1 MSGQGKD
8 WIRAGLDVGSTTAKI
23 VLVDEQG
30 KIIYSA
36 YKRHHADVLG
46 TAATLFSEVMER
58 FGDLRIRLTVTGSAG
73 MGIAERF
80 LLPFEQEVVSATNLI
95 RTVYPEIKTL
105 IDIGG
110 EDAKM
115 VFFREGA
122 LPDMRMS
129 GNCAGGT
136 GAFIDQMATLLGCS
150 VDEMGQLAMQ
160 PGTKIHPI
168 ASRCGVFSK
177 TDIQNL
183 IARNVSKADVSASV
197 FHAVAVQTITTLS
210 HGFQV
215 QPKVLFC
222 GGPFAFTPALRE
234 AFVRYLG
241 LRDEEYIVPENA
253 PVISAWGAALL
264 PSKADQSLSLSDFI
278 GSLRRG
284 DQNGNLVQ
292 THRLEPLFRDAA
304 ELHAWED
311 SKKETCIP
319 RVPMAECDGTCF
331 LGIDSGSTTTKIV
344 AIDRQERIVFSYYA
358 NNEGNPIAAAQKGLQ
373 RFLDEA
379 AAAGREIQIQG
390 SCSTGYGEDLL
401 RAAFGLN
408 GGIIETIAHYLA
420 ARKVDPEVSFIL
432 DIGGQDMKALFVENG
447 ALYRVEINE
456 ACSSGCG
463 SFISAFAGSLQH
475 SVTEFASMACTAEAP
490 CDLGTRC
497 TVFMNS
503 KVKQFLR
510 EGASVADISAGLAY
524 SVVKNC
530 LYKVLKLKNLAE
542 LGDHVVVQGG
552 TMRNRSI
559 VRAFEKLAGVPV
571 AFTDIPELMGA
582 FGCALYAR
590 EQAQGEK
597 GVALNQ
603 ILQTADYTSRQTQCK
618 GCENQCFV
626 TRYTFNNGNVYYSGN
641 KCEKVFTNRGA
652 ESRTGDNVYTR
663 KYELLFERAAAA
675 SRPDAA
681 VVPPAAIPASA
692 PTGVVKGSIVPAPA
706 VTIGIPRILGMYED
720 FPFWHTLFTESGFR
734 VVLSEPSTMRRYE
747 QGVGSVM
754 SDNICFPAK
763 LAHSH
768 VLDLIDR
775 KVDRIFY
782 PFTIYE
788 QRDGVQENNSFNCP
802 VVSGYAEVLKNS
814 IDPAGKYGIPFD
826 APTITFKDHK
836 GLYLC
841 CRDYLRTLGV
851 ADATVKRAVE
861 KALAAE
867 KEYRSKVKIMNL
879 RLMERSKRRGERII
893 LLAGRPYHTDPL
905 IQHKLSDMIAGF
917 GVNVISEDIVRG
929 NDDIDITHVHSVPQW
944 SYVNRIL
951 KAAQWVAEQGDDVHF
966 VQMTSFG
973 CGPDAFLLDE
983 VRAILKRRGKTLTI
997 LKIDDVNNIGSLK
1010 LRVRS
1015 LIESLKFKAGADA
1028 PAIQPF
1034 VTTKPYTKADRKRK
1048 FLIPHFS
1055 DAHVEIIESLFR
1067 AAGYQAETL
1076 PRPDGATV
1084 DCGLKYANNEVCYPA
1099 TLVVGDL
1106 VKALESGRYNPDE
1119 IALVVTQTGGQC
1131 RATNYLTLLK
1141 KAVVDAGFS
1150 QVPVI
1155 SLTSGGEIESGLK
1168 INWFKMAP
1176 IALAGLIYG
1185 DCMAKFYFASVIRE
1199 RTQGE
1204 AERLR
1209 KTYIERAL
1217 PHIERRDPDALF
1229 RLLGAAAA
1237 AFDAIVVPDVTP
1249 RPKVGVVGEIY
1260 LKLNSFSHK
1269 DILHWLADEGIEVV
1283 PPTIINFFMQAFV
1296 NRKVNK
1302 AAHLTGGSII
1312 PEFVFDQLYKWAN
1325 GYLDKA
1331 NRACSAFRYHI
1342 PFGQIFEE
1350 AEHAS
1355 HLVPLTAQFGEGW
1368 LIAAEMVGFANSGVR
1383 NVISLQPFGCIA
1395 NHIISKGIEKKVRD
1409 MFPQMGL
1416 LFLDFDSG
1424 VSEVNVLNRLH
1435 LMVNNLKQQEKACV

>member
-1 MSGQGKD
+1 MITKD
-8 WIRAGLDVGSTTAKI
+8 TVRAGLDVGSTTAKL
-23 VLVDEQG
+23 VLADERG
-30 KIIYSA
+30 GILHSA

-46 TAATLFSEVMER
+46 TVAALFSEAAER
-58 FGDLRIRLTVTGSAG
+58 FGDGTVRLTVTGSAG

-80 LLPFEQEVVSATNLI
+80 LLPFEQEVVAATNLI
-95 RTVYPEIKTL
+95 RSVYPEIKTL

-110 EDAKM
+110 EDTKM
-115 VFFREGA
+115 VFFSDES

-150 VDEMGQLAMQ
+150 VDEMGELALR

-197 FHAVAVQTITTLS
+197 FHAVAVQTVTTLS
-210 HGFQV
+210 HGFSV

-241 LRDEEYIVPENA
+241 LKEGEYIVPENA
-253 PVISAWGAALL
+253 PVISAWGAALS
-264 PSKADQSLSLSDFI
+264 PSKAEKGIRLSEFIDSLK
-278 GSLRRG
+278 RG
-284 DQNGNLVQ
+284 DRNGNLVR
-292 THRLEPLFRDAA
+292 THRLEPLFRNEA
-304 ELHAWED
+304 ELRGWEAA
-311 SKKETCIP
+311 KKETRIP
-319 RVPMAECDGTCF
+319 RIPMAECDGTCF

-344 AIDRQERIVFSYYA
+344 AIDREERIVFSYYA
-358 NNEGNPIAAAQKGLQ
+358 NNEGDPIAAARKGLRQ
-373 RFLDEA
+373 FLTEA
-379 AAAGREIQIQG
+379 AAAGKEIRIGG

-401 RAAFGLN
+401 RAAFGLG

-475 SVTEFASMACTAEAP
+475 SVADFASMACTAGAP

-510 EGASVADISAGLAY
+510 EGASVSDISAGLAY

-530 LYKVLKLKNLAE
+530 LYKVLKLKNLSE
-542 LGDHVVVQGG
+542 LGGHVVVQGG

-559 VRAFEKLAGVPV
+559 VRAFEKLSGVPV

-582 FGCALYAR
+582 FGCALYAKS
-590 EQAQGEK
+590 Q
-597 GVALNQ
+597 VAAAKDVPLSQ
-603 ILQTADYTSRQTQCK
+603 ILQTADYTARQTQCK

-663 KYELLFERAAAA
+663 KYELLFDRPSAAAA
-675 SRPDAA
+675 
-681 VVPPAAIPASA
+681 
-692 PTGVVKGSIVPAPA
+692 GNGSP
-706 VTIGIPRILGMYED
+706 TIGIPRILGMYED
-720 FPFWHTLFTESGFR
+720 YPFWHALFTECGFG
-734 VVLSEPSTMRRYE
+734 VLLSEPSTMRRYE
-747 QGVGSVM
+747 KGVGSVM

-768 VLDLIDR
+768 ILDLIDR
-775 KVDRIFY
+775 RADRIFY
-782 PFTIYE
+782 PFTVYE

-802 VVSGYAEVLKNS
+802 VVSGYAEVLKSS
-814 IDPAGKYGIPFD
+814 IDPAGRYGIPFD
-826 APTITFKDHK
+826 APTITFKDRK
-836 GLYLC
+836 GLCRC
-841 CRDYLRTLGV
+841 CLDYLRGLGV
-851 ADATVKRAVE
+851 PEAVVKKAVE
-861 KALAAE
+861 KALE
-867 KEYRSKVKIMNL
+867 VQEEYRKRIKTTNL
-879 RLMERSKRRGERII
+879 RLLEGSKRKGELTV

-917 GVNVISEDIVRG
+917 GVNVVSEDIVRD
-929 NDDIDITHVHSVPQW
+929 NDEIDITHLHSVPQW

-951 KAAQWVAEQGDDVHF
+951 KAAQWVARQGDDVHF

-983 VRAILKRRGKTLTI
+983 VRAILKRYGKTLTI

-1015 LIESLKFKAGADA
+1015 LIESLKFKSGTAAADV
-1028 PAIQPF
+1028 QPF
-1034 VTTKPYTKADRKRK
+1034 VTTKPYTKAERRRK
-1048 FLIPHFS
+1048 LLLPHFS
-1055 DAHVEIIESLFR
+1055 DAHVEVIEALFR
-1067 AAGYQAETL
+1067 TAGYDAETL

-1099 TLVVGDL
+1099 TLVVGDM
-1106 VKALESGRYNPDE
+1106 VKALESGRYDPDNV
-1119 IALVVTQTGGQC
+1119 ALVITQTGGQC

-1141 KAVVDAGFS
+1141 KAVVDAGYP

-1155 SLTSGGEIESGLK
+1155 SLTSGGELESGLK
-1168 INWFKMAP
+1168 INWFKIAP
-1176 IALAGLIYG
+1176 IALAALIYG
-1185 DCMAKFYFASVIRE
+1185 DCMAKFYFAAVVRE
-1199 RTQGE
+1199 RMKGE

-1209 KTYIERAL
+1209 RHFIAEAL
-1217 PHIERRDPDALF
+1217 PHIARRDTDALF
-1229 RLLGAAAA
+1229 RLLGEAAA
-1237 AFDAIVVPDVTP
+1237 AFDKAVVRDTVP
-1249 RPKVGVVGEIY
+1249 RERVGVVGEIY

-1269 DILHWLADEGIEVV
+1269 DILHWLAGEGIEVV

-1296 NRKVNK
+1296 NRRVNK
-1302 AAHLTGGSII
+1302 QAHLSGGSVI
-1312 PEFVFDQLYKWAN
+1312 PEFVFNRLYKWAD
-1325 GYLDKA
+1325 GYVEKA
-1331 NRACSAFRYHI
+1331 NRACGAFRYYV
-1342 PFGQIFEE
+1342 PFGNIFEE
-1350 AEHAS
+1350 AEQAS
-1355 HLVPLTAQFGEGW
+1355 AVVPLTAQFGEGW
-1368 LIAAEMVGFANSGVR
+1368 LIAAEMVGFARSGVR

-1409 MFPQMGL
+1409 MFPQMNL

-1435 LMVNNLKQQEKACV
+1435 LMVNNIRQQEKAGKVSV

>member
-1 MSGQGKD
+1 MIGKTMIQD
-8 WIRAGLDVGSTTAKI
+8 IVRAGLDVGSTTAKL
-23 VLVDEQG
+23 VLVGEQG
-30 KIIYSA
+30 EILHSA

-46 TAATLFSEVMER
+46 TAAALFSEVLEH
-58 FGDLRIRLTVTGSAG
+58 FGDRRVLLTVTGSAG

-80 LLPFEQEVVSATNLI
+80 LLPFEQEVVAATNLI
-95 RTVYPEIKTL
+95 RAVYPDIKTL

-115 VFFREGA
+115 VFFPEEA

-136 GAFIDQMATLLGCS
+136 GAFIDQMATLLGCT
-150 VDEMGQLAMQ
+150 VDEMGEMAML

-197 FHAVAVQTITTLS
+197 FHAVAVQTVTTLS
-210 HGFQV
+210 HGFSV

-222 GGPFAFTPALRE
+222 GGPFAFTPALRV

-241 LRDEEYIVPENA
+241 LREDEYIVPENA
-253 PVISAWGAALL
+253 PVISAWGAALS
-264 PSKADQSLSLSDFI
+264 PSKAEKGILLSGFI
-278 GSLRRG
+278 EDLKRG
-284 DQNGNLVQ
+284 DRNGNLVQ
-292 THRLEPLFRDAA
+292 TNRLEPLFRDES
-304 ELHAWED
+304 ELSEWE
-311 SKKETCIP
+311 SAKKETRIA
-319 RVPMAECDGTCF
+319 RISLEDCDGGCY

-344 AIDRQERIVFSYYA
+344 AIDSRERIVFSYYA
-358 NNEGNPIAAAQKGLQ
+358 NNEGNPIAAAQKGLRQ
-373 RFLDEA
+373 FLTEA
-379 AAAGREIQIQG
+379 EKAGKPIRIQG

-401 RAAFGLN
+401 RAAFGLG

-475 SVTEFASMACTAEAP
+475 SVSDFASMACTAGAP

-510 EGASVADISAGLAY
+510 EGASVPDISAGLAY

-530 LYKVLKLKNLAE
+530 LYKVLKLKNLSE
-542 LGDHVVVQGG
+542 LGGHVVVQGG

-582 FGCALYAR
+582 LGCALYAKS
-590 EQAQGEK
+590 QATGGK
-597 GVALNQ
+597 GVLLSQ
-603 ILQTADYTSRQTQCK
+603 ILQTTDFTSRQTQCK
-618 GCENQCFV
+618 GCENQCYV

-652 ESRTGDNVYTR
+652 ESRTGDNVYPQ
-663 KYELLFERAAAA
+663 KYELLFGRETAGTGQT
-675 SRPDAA
+675 RPL
-681 VVPPAAIPASA
+681 
-692 PTGVVKGSIVPAPA
+692 
-706 VTIGIPRILGMYED
+706 TIGIPRILGMYED
-720 FPFWHTLFTESGFR
+720 YPFWHALFTACGFG
-734 VVLSEPSTMRRYE
+734 VMLSEPSTMRKYE
-747 QGVGSVM
+747 TGVNSVM

-768 VLDLIDR
+768 ILDLIER
-775 KVDRIFY
+775 KADRIFY
-782 PFTIYE
+782 PFTIFE
-788 QRDGVQENNSFNCP
+788 QRDGAQENNSFNCP
-802 VVSGYAEVLKNS
+802 VVTGYAEVLKNS
-814 IDPAGKYGIPFD
+814 IDPEGKCGIPFD
-826 APTITFKDHK
+826 APTITFKSAK
-836 GLYLC
+836 GLRRGCL
-841 CRDYLRTLGV
+841 DYLRTLGV
-851 ADATVKRAVE
+851 PDATVKKAVD
-861 KALAAE
+861 KALQAQDD
-867 KEYRSKVKIMNL
+867 YRARIKTMNL
-879 RLMERSKRRGERII
+879 RLFERSKRKGELTV

-917 GVNVISEDIVRG
+917 GVNVISEDIVR
-929 NDDIDITHVHSVPQW
+929 NDDSVDISRIHSVPQW

-951 KAAQWVAEQGDDVHF
+951 KAAQWVAEQGDDIHF

-983 VRAILKRRGKTLTI
+983 VRAVLKRYGKTLTI
-997 LKIDDVNNIGSLK
+997 LKIDDVNNIGSLR

-1015 LIESLKFKAGADA
+1015 LIESLKFKAGTKADEL
-1028 PAIQPF
+1028 QPF
-1034 VTTKPYTKADRKRK
+1034 VTTKPFNKAERKRK
-1048 FLIPHFS
+1048 LLLPHFS
-1055 DAHVEIIESLFR
+1055 DAHVEVIEALFH
-1067 AAGYQAETL
+1067 AAGYDAETL

-1099 TLVVGDL
+1099 TLVVGDM
-1106 VKALESGRYNPDE
+1106 VKALESGRYDPDRV
-1119 IALVVTQTGGQC
+1119 AVVMTQTGGQC

-1141 KAVVDAGFS
+1141 KAVVDAGYP

-1155 SLTSGGEIESGLK
+1155 SLNSGGPVEAGLK
-1168 INWFKMAP
+1168 INWFKVAP
-1176 IALAGLIYG
+1176 VALAALLYG
-1185 DCMAKFYFASVIRE
+1185 DCIAKLYYASVIRE
-1199 RTQGE
+1199 RTQGD

-1209 KTYIERAL
+1209 KHYLAEAVPYIEC
-1217 PHIERRDPDALF
+1217 RDTDALF
-1229 RLLGAAAA
+1229 RLLGDAAG
-1237 AFDAIVVPDVTP
+1237 AFDKIVATDTAP
-1249 RPKVGVVGEIY
+1249 RAKVGVVGEIY

-1269 DILHWLADEGIEVV
+1269 DILHWLAGEGIEVI
-1283 PPTIINFFMQAFV
+1283 PPTIVNFFMQAFV

-1302 AAHLTGGSII
+1302 KAHLTDSSLV
-1312 PEFVFDQLYKWAN
+1312 PEFVIDRLYRWAD
-1325 GYLDKA
+1325 GYVKRA
-1331 NRACSAFRYHI
+1331 NRICSAFRYYV
-1342 PFGQIFEE
+1342 PFGNIFEE
-1350 AEHAS
+1350 ADEAS
-1355 HLVPLTAQFGEGW
+1355 GLVPLTAQFGEGW
-1368 LIAAEMVGFANSGVR
+1368 LIAAEMAGFARSGV
-1383 NVISLQPFGCIA
+1383 NHVISLQPFGCIA
-1395 NHIISKGIEKKVRD
+1395 NHIVSKGIEKKVRD
-1409 MFPQMGL
+1409 MFPQMSL

-1435 LMVNNLKQQEKACV
+1435 LMVNNLKQPEKVSV

>member
-1 MSGQGKD
+1 MIGKTM
-8 WIRAGLDVGSTTAKI
+8 IQNIVRAGLDVGSTTAKL
-23 VLVDEQG
+23 VLVGEQG
-30 KIIYSA
+30 EILHSA

-46 TAATLFSEVMER
+46 TAAALFSEVLEH
-58 FGDLRIRLTVTGSAG
+58 FGDRRVLLTVTGSAG

-80 LLPFEQEVVSATNLI
+80 LLPFEQEVVAATNLI
-95 RTVYPEIKTL
+95 RAVYPEIKTL

-115 VFFREGA
+115 VFFPEEA

-150 VDEMGQLAMQ
+150 VDEMGEMAML

-197 FHAVAVQTITTLS
+197 FHAVAVQTVTTLS
-210 HGFQV
+210 HGFSV

-222 GGPFAFTPALRE
+222 GGPFAFTPALRV

-241 LRDEEYIVPENA
+241 LREDEYIVPENA
-253 PVISAWGAALL
+253 PVISAWGAALS
-264 PSKADQSLSLSDFI
+264 PSKAEQGILLSEFI
-278 GSLRRG
+278 GELKRG
-284 DQNGNLVQ
+284 DRNGKLVQ
-292 THRLEPLFRDAA
+292 TNRLEPLFRDES
-304 ELHAWED
+304 ELSAWE
-311 SKKETCIP
+311 SAKKETRIP
-319 RVPMAECDGTCF
+319 RISLADCDGRCY

-344 AIDRQERIVFSYYA
+344 AIDSRERILFSYYA
-358 NNEGNPIAAAQKGLQ
+358 NNEGNPIAAAQKGLRQ
-373 RFLDEA
+373 FLTEA
-379 AAAGREIQIQG
+379 EKAGKPIRIQG

-401 RAAFGLN
+401 KAAFGLG

-420 ARKVDPEVSFIL
+420 ARKVDPKVSFIL

-475 SVTEFASMACTAEAP
+475 SVSDFASMACTAGAP

-510 EGASVADISAGLAY
+510 EGASVPDISAGLAY

-530 LYKVLKLKNLAE
+530 LYKVLKLKNLSE

-582 FGCALYAR
+582 LGCALYAKS
-590 EQAQGEK
+590 QATDGK
-597 GVALNQ
+597 GLLLSQ
-603 ILQTADYTSRQTQCK
+603 ILQTTDFTSRQTQCK
-618 GCENQCFV
+618 GCENQCYV

-641 KCEKVFTNRGA
+641 KCEKAFTNRGA
-652 ESRTGDNVYTR
+652 ESRTGDNVYPQ
-663 KYELLFERAAAA
+663 KYELLFGRETAVTGQT
-675 SRPDAA
+675 RPL
-681 VVPPAAIPASA
+681 
-692 PTGVVKGSIVPAPA
+692 
-706 VTIGIPRILGMYED
+706 TIGIPRILGMYED
-720 FPFWHTLFTESGFR
+720 YPFWHALFTACGFG
-734 VVLSEPSTMRRYE
+734 VMLSEPSTMRKYE
-747 QGVGSVM
+747 TGVDSVM

-768 VLDLIDR
+768 ILDLIER
-775 KVDRIFY
+775 KADRIFY
-782 PFTIYE
+782 PFTIFE
-788 QRDGVQENNSFNCP
+788 QRDGTQENNSFNCP
-802 VVSGYAEVLKNS
+802 VVTGYAEVLKNS
-814 IDPAGKYGIPFD
+814 IDPEGKYGIPFD
-826 APTITFKDHK
+826 APTITFKNAK
-836 GLYLC
+836 GLRRGCL
-841 CRDYLRTLGV
+841 DYLRTLGV
-851 ADATVKRAVE
+851 PDATVKKAVA
-861 KALAAE
+861 KALQAQND
-867 KEYRSKVKIMNL
+867 YRTRIKTMNL
-879 RLMERSKRRGERII
+879 RLFERSKRQGELTV

-917 GVNVISEDIVRG
+917 GVNVISEDIVR
-929 NDDIDITHVHSVPQW
+929 NDDSVDISHIHSVPQW

-951 KAAQWVAEQGDDVHF
+951 KATRWVAEQGDDIHF

-983 VRAILKRRGKTLTI
+983 VRAILKRYGKTLTI
-997 LKIDDVNNIGSLK
+997 LKIDDVNNIGSLR

-1015 LIESLKFKAGADA
+1015 LIESLKFKAGTKTDEL
-1028 PAIQPF
+1028 QPF
-1034 VTTKPYTKADRKRK
+1034 VTTKPFNKAERKRK
-1048 FLIPHFS
+1048 LLLPHFS
-1055 DAHVEIIESLFR
+1055 DAHVEVIEALFH
-1067 AAGYQAETL
+1067 AAGYDAETL
-1076 PRPDGATV
+1076 PRPDGATA

-1099 TLVVGDL
+1099 TLVVGDM
-1106 VKALESGRYNPDE
+1106 VKALESGKYDPDRV
-1119 IALVVTQTGGQC
+1119 AVVMTQTGGQC
-1131 RATNYLTLLK
+1131 RATNYLPLLK
-1141 KAVVDAGFS
+1141 KAVVDAGYP

-1155 SLTSGGEIESGLK
+1155 SLNSGGPMEAGLK
-1168 INWFKMAP
+1168 INWFKVAP
-1176 IALAGLIYG
+1176 IALAALLYG
-1185 DCMAKFYFASVIRE
+1185 DCIAKMYYASVIRE
-1199 RTQGE
+1199 RTKGD

-1209 KTYIERAL
+1209 KHYLAEAV
-1217 PHIERRDPDALF
+1217 PHIERRDADVLF
-1229 RLLGAAAA
+1229 RLLEDAAG
-1237 AFDAIVVPDVTP
+1237 AFDKIVTTDTVP
-1249 RPKVGVVGEIY
+1249 RAKVGVVGEIY

-1269 DILHWLADEGIEVV
+1269 DILHWLAGEGIEVI
-1283 PPTIINFFMQAFV
+1283 PPTIVNFFMQAFV

-1302 AAHLTGGSII
+1302 NAHLTDSSFV
-1312 PEFVFDQLYKWAN
+1312 PEFVIDRLYRWAD
-1325 GYLDKA
+1325 GYVKRA
-1331 NRACSAFRYHI
+1331 NRICSAFRYYV
-1342 PFGQIFEE
+1342 PFGNIFEE
-1350 AEHAS
+1350 ADEAS
-1355 HLVPLTAQFGEGW
+1355 GLVPLTAQFGEGW
-1368 LIAAEMVGFANSGVR
+1368 LIAAEMAGFARSGV
-1383 NVISLQPFGCIA
+1383 NHVISLQPFGCIA
-1395 NHIISKGIEKKVRD
+1395 NHIVSKGIEKKVRD
-1409 MFPQMGL
+1409 LFPQMSL

-1435 LMVNNLKQQEKACV
+1435 LMVNNLKQPAKVSV

>member
-1 MSGQGKD
+1 MTMTNKTT
-8 WIRAGLDVGSTTAKI
+8 IRAGLDVGSTTAKL
-23 VLVDEQG
+23 VLVDEAG
-30 KIIYSA
+30 AILYSA

-46 TAATLFSEVMER
+46 TAAALFSQAREQVGE
-58 FGDLRIRLTVTGSAG
+58 GLLLLTVTGSAG

-95 RTVYPEIKTL
+95 RSVYPQIKTL

-115 VFFREGA
+115 VFFSEGA

-150 VDEMGQLAMQ
+150 VDEMSRLALE
-160 PGTKIHPI
+160 PDTKIHPI

-210 HGFQV
+210 HGFSV
-215 QPKVLFC
+215 QPQVLFC

-241 LRDEEYIVPENA
+241 LKEGEYIVPENA
-253 PVISAWGAALL
+253 SVVSAWGAALS
-264 PSKADQSLSLSDFI
+264 PSKGEQGIQISEFI
-278 GSLRRG
+278 DSLRRG
-284 DQNGNLVQ
+284 DQTGNLVK
-292 THRLEPLFRDAA
+292 THRLEPLFRDEA
-304 ELHAWED
+304 ELQAWEAN
-311 SKKETCIP
+311 KRETHLP
-319 RVPMAECDGTCF
+319 RVAMEESDGTCY

-344 AIDRQERIVFSYYA
+344 AIDRQERILFSYYA

-373 RFLDEA
+373 QFLDTA
-379 AAAGREIQIQG
+379 AAAGKNIRVQS

-401 RAAFGLN
+401 RAAFGLK

-420 ARKVDPEVSFIL
+420 ARQVDPEVSFIL

-475 SVTEFASMACTAEAP
+475 TVADFATMACTAEAP

-530 LYKVLKLKNLAE
+530 LYKVLKIKNLAE
-542 LGDHVVVQGG
+542 LGEHLVVQGG

-559 VRAFEKLAGVPV
+559 VRAFEKLTGVSV
-571 AFTDIPELMGA
+571 SFTDIPELMGA
-582 FGCALYAR
+582 FGCALYAKA
-590 EQAQGEK
+590 QAEAGMTASTPLSQM
-597 GVALNQ
+597 
-603 ILQTADYTSRQTQCK
+603 LQTADYTARQTQCH

-652 ESRTGDNVYTR
+652 ESRTGENIYPK
-663 KYELLFERAAAA
+663 KYELLFD
-675 SRPDAA
+675 RP
-681 VVPPAAIPASA
+681 SA
-692 PTGVVKGSIVPAPA
+692 DKGQLI
-706 VTIGIPRILGMYED
+706 IGIPRMLGMYED
-720 FPFWHTLFTESGFR
+720 YPFWHTLFTECGFR
-734 VVLSEPSTMRRYE
+734 VVLSSPSTMRGYE
-747 QGVGSVM
+747 RGVGSVM

-763 LAHSH
+763 LSHSH
-768 VLDLIDR
+768 ILDLVER
-775 KVDRIFY
+775 GVDRIFY
-782 PFTIYE
+782 PFTVYE
-788 QRDGVQENNSFNCP
+788 ARDGEQEINSFNCP
-802 VVSGYAEVLKNS
+802 VVSGYAEVLRNS
-814 IDPAGKYGIPFD
+814 INTEKTYGIALD
-826 APTITFKDHK
+826 DPTVTFKDRK
-836 GLYLC
+836 GLYRC

-851 ADATVKRAVE
+851 DDAQTKRALD
-861 KALAAE
+861 KALQAQE
-867 KEYRSKVKIMNL
+867 QYRSYIKTENQ
-879 RLMERSKRRGERII
+879 RLLERSKRQGRLTI

-917 GVNVISEDIVRG
+917 GANVISEDVVRD
-929 NDDIDITHVHSVPQW
+929 NDTLDITHVHSVPQW
-944 SYVNRIL
+944 SYVSRIL
-951 KAAQWVAEQGDDVHF
+951 RAAQWVAEQGDDVHF

-983 VRAILKRRGKTLTI
+983 VRAILKRHGKTLTI

-1015 LIESLKFKAGADA
+1015 LIESLKFKSQTALDSV
-1028 PAIQPF
+1028 QPF
-1034 VTTKPYTKADRKRK
+1034 VTTKPYTRAERGRT
-1048 FLIPHFS
+1048 LLLPHFS
-1055 DAHVEIIESLFR
+1055 DAHAEVIEALFR
-1067 AAGYQAETL
+1067 AAGYDAETL

-1106 VKALESGRYNPDE
+1106 VKALESGRYDPDRV
-1119 IALVVTQTGGQC
+1119 ALIVTQTGGQC

-1141 KAVVDAGFS
+1141 KAVVDAGYA
-1150 QVPVI
+1150 QVPVL
-1155 SLTSGGEIESGLK
+1155 SLTSGGELESGLK

-1176 IALAGLIYG
+1176 IALAALLYG
-1185 DCMAKFYFASVIRE
+1185 DCMAKFYYAAVVRE

-1204 AERLR
+1204 AEQLR
-1209 KTYIERAL
+1209 KTYITRAL
-1217 PHIERRDPDALF
+1217 PYIERRDTDALF
-1229 RLLGAAAA
+1229 GLLGEAAA
-1237 AFDAIVVPDVTP
+1237 AFDGIVVPDAAP
-1249 RPKVGVVGEIY
+1249 RPRVGVVGEIY

-1269 DILHWLADEGIEVV
+1269 DILQWLAGEGLEVV

-1296 NRKVNK
+1296 NRKVNRE
-1302 AAHLTGGSII
+1302 AHLSGNSWI
-1312 PEFVFDQLYKWAN
+1312 PEFVFNRLFRWAN
-1325 GYLDKA
+1325 GYVERA
-1331 NRACSAFRYHI
+1331 NQVCGAFRYYI
-1342 PFGQIFEE
+1342 PFGNIFAEAEE
-1350 AEHAS
+1350 AS
-1355 HLVPLTAQFGEGW
+1355 TVIPLTAQFGEGW
-1368 LIAAEMVGFANSGVR
+1368 LIAAEMVGFAHSGVHH
-1383 NVISLQPFGCIA
+1383 VISLQPFGCIA
-1395 NHIISKGIEKKVRD
+1395 NHVISKGIEKKIRD
-1409 MFPQMGL
+1409 RFPQMGL

-1435 LMVNNLKQQEKACV
+1435 LMVNNLRAEAKISG

>member
-1 MSGQGKD
+1 MIGQPKTKD
-8 WIRAGLDVGSTTAKI
+8 FTRAGLDVGSTTAKL
-23 VLVDEQG
+23 VLVDDKGE
-30 KIIYSA
+30 ILHSSYR
-36 YKRHHADVLG
+36 RHHANVLG
-46 TAATLFSEVMER
+46 TAAALFSEVRER
-58 FGDLRIRLTVTGSAG
+58 FGDCPVLLTVTGSAG

-95 RTVYPEIKTL
+95 RAVYPDIKTL

-115 VFFREGA
+115 VFFPEEA

-136 GAFIDQMATLLGCS
+136 GAFIDQMATLLACS
-150 VDEMGQLAMQ
+150 VDEMGELAMQ
-160 PGTKIHPI
+160 PGAKIHPI

-210 HGFQV
+210 HGFNV

-222 GGPFAFTPALRE
+222 GGPFAFTPALRD
-234 AFVRYLG
+234 AFIRYLG
-241 LRDEEYIVPENA
+241 LREGDYLVPENA
-253 PVISAWGAALL
+253 PVVSAWGAALS
-264 PSKADQSLSLSDFI
+264 PSKAEKGVLLSELI
-278 GSLRRG
+278 GELERG

-292 THRLEPLFRDAA
+292 THRLEPLFRDDA
-304 ELHAWED
+304 EFAAWE
-311 SKKETCIP
+311 SAKKETCIP
-319 RVPMAECDGTCF
+319 RVPLAECGGECY

-344 AIDRQERIVFSYYA
+344 AIDECERIVFSYYA

-373 RFLDEA
+373 QFLSEA
-379 AAAGREIQIQG
+379 ETAGKNIRIKG

-420 ARKVDPEVSFIL
+420 ARKVDPEVTFIL

-475 SVTEFASMACTAEAP
+475 SVADFASMACTAGAP

-510 EGASVADISAGLAY
+510 EGASVSDISAGLAY

-530 LYKVLKLKNLAE
+530 LYKVLKLKKLSE
-542 LGDHVVVQGG
+542 LGGHVVVQGG

-559 VRAFEKLAGVPV
+559 VRAFEKLTGAPV
-571 AFTDIPELMGA
+571 SFTDIPELMGA

-590 EQAQGEK
+590 SQEGDNK
-597 GVALNQ
+597 GMALSH
-603 ILQTADYTSRQTQCK
+603 ILQTTDYSARQTQCK

-652 ESRTGDNVYTR
+652 ESRTGENVYPQ
-663 KYELLFERAAAA
+663 KYDLLFDRNSSSEEHL
-675 SRPDAA
+675 SL
-681 VVPPAAIPASA
+681 
-692 PTGVVKGSIVPAPA
+692 K
-706 VTIGIPRILGMYED
+706 IGIPRILGMYED
-720 FPFWHTLFTESGFR
+720 YPFWHTLFSECGFG
-734 VVLSEPSTMRRYE
+734 VVLSEPSTMRSYE
-747 QGVGSVM
+747 KGVNSVM

-768 VLDLIDR
+768 ILDLVER

-782 PFTIYE
+782 PFTVYE
-788 QRDGVQENNSFNCP
+788 QLDGAQENNSFNCP

-814 IDPAGKYGIPFD
+814 IDPESKYGIPLD
-826 APTITFKDHK
+826 APTITFKNPK
-836 GLYLC
+836 GLLKGC
-841 CRDYLRTLGV
+841 LEYLRTLGV
-851 ADATVKRAVE
+851 PEATVKKAVS
-861 KALAAE
+861 KALKAQE
-867 KEYRSKVKIMNL
+867 DYRTRIKTTNL
-879 RLMERSKRRGERII
+879 RLLERSKRKGLMTV

-917 GVNVISEDIVRG
+917 GVNVISEDIVRD
-929 NDDIDITHVHSVPQW
+929 NDTVDITRLHSVPQW

-951 KAAQWVAEQGDDVHF
+951 KAAQWVAEQGDDIHF

-983 VRAILKRRGKTLTI
+983 VRAILKRYGKTLTI

-1015 LIESLKFKAGADA
+1015 LIESLKFKSAKIGAEM
-1028 PAIQPF
+1028 QPF
-1034 VTTKPYTKADRKRK
+1034 VTTKFYTKVERKRK
-1048 FLIPHFS
+1048 LLLPHFS
-1055 DAHVEIIESLFR
+1055 DAHVEVIEALFR
-1067 AAGYQAETL
+1067 TAGYDVETL

-1099 TLVVGDL
+1099 TLIVGDM
-1106 VKALESGRYNPDE
+1106 VKALESGKYDPDNV
-1119 IALVVTQTGGQC
+1119 ALVITQTGGQC

-1141 KAVVDAGFS
+1141 KAVVDAGYP

-1155 SLTSGGEIESGLK
+1155 SLTSGGALESGLK
-1168 INWFKMAP
+1168 VNWFKVAP
-1176 IALAGLIYG
+1176 IALAALLYG
-1185 DCMAKFYFASVIRE
+1185 DCIAKFYFAAVVRE
-1199 RTQGE
+1199 RNNGD

-1209 KTYIERAL
+1209 KYYLDQAVPYIL
-1217 PHIERRDPDALF
+1217 KRDTDMLF
-1229 RLLGAAAA
+1229 RLMGEAAE
-1237 AFDAIVVPDVTP
+1237 AFDAIVTEDAVP
-1249 RPKVGVVGEIY
+1249 RAKVGVVGEIY

-1269 DILHWLADEGIEVV
+1269 DILHWLAGEGIEVI
-1283 PPTIINFFMQAFV
+1283 PPTIVNFFLQAFV

-1302 AAHLTGGSII
+1302 KAHLSGGSAI
-1312 PEFVFDQLYKWAN
+1312 PEFVFNRLYKWAE
-1325 GYLDKA
+1325 GYVKKA
-1331 NRACSAFRYHI
+1331 NLMCGKFRYYI
-1342 PFGQIFEE
+1342 PFGNIFEE
-1350 AEHAS
+1350 AEQAS
-1355 HLVPLTAQFGEGW
+1355 EVVPLTAQFGEGW
-1368 LIAAEMVGFANSGVR
+1368 LIAAEMVGFARSGVQ
-1383 NVISLQPFGCIA
+1383 NVVSLQPFGCIA
-1395 NHIISKGIEKKVRD
+1395 NHIISKGIEKKMRD
-1409 MFPQMGL
+1409 MFPQMNL

-1435 LMVNNLKQQEKACV
+1435 LMVNNLKLQQEKVSV

>member
-1 MSGQGKD
+1 MTMTDKMTF
-8 WIRAGLDVGSTTAKI
+8 RAGLDVGSTTAKL
-23 VLVDEQG
+23 VLVDEAG
-30 KIIYSA
+30 KIRFSA

-46 TAATLFSEVMER
+46 TAAALFSEVREKMGE
-58 FGDLRIRLTVTGSAG
+58 GQLLLTITGSAG

-95 RTVYPEIKTL
+95 RSVYPQIKTL

-115 VFFREGA
+115 VFFSEGA

-150 VDEMGQLAMQ
+150 VDEMSRLALE

-210 HGFQV
+210 HGFTV
-215 QPKVLFC
+215 QPQVLFC

-241 LRDEEYIVPENA
+241 LKEGDYIVPENA
-253 PVISAWGAALL
+253 SVISAWGAALS
-264 PSKADQSLSLSDFI
+264 PSKGERSVQLSEFIESLK
-278 GSLRRG
+278 RG
-284 DQNGNLVQ
+284 DQNGNLVK
-292 THRLEPLFRDAA
+292 THRLEPLFRDES
-304 ELHAWED
+304 ELQEWEAN
-311 SKKETCIP
+311 KRETHIP
-319 RVPMAECDGTCF
+319 RVPIAECDGTCY

-344 AIDRQERIVFSYYA
+344 AIDEQERIVFSYYA

-373 RFLDEA
+373 QFLDA
-379 AAAGREIQIQG
+379 ATAAGKDIRIRS

-401 RAAFGLN
+401 RAAFGLR

-420 ARKVDPEVSFIL
+420 ARQVDPDVSFIL

-475 SVTEFASMACTAEAP
+475 SVADFATMACTAGAP

-510 EGASVADISAGLAY
+510 EGASVSDISAGLAY

-530 LYKVLKLKNLAE
+530 LYKVLKIKNLAE
-542 LGDHVVVQGG
+542 LGEHVVVQGG

-559 VRAFEKLAGVPV
+559 VRAFEKLTGVSV
-571 AFTDIPELMGA
+571 SFTDIPELMGA
-582 FGCALYAR
+582 FGCALYAKK
-590 EQAQGEK
+590 QAAGETTST
-597 GVALNQ
+597 ALSQ
-603 ILQTADYTSRQTQCK
+603 MLQTADYTARQTQCH

-652 ESRTGDNVYTR
+652 ESRTGENIYPK
-663 KYELLFERAAAA
+663 KYEMLFD
-675 SRPDAA
+675 RP
-681 VVPPAAIPASA
+681 SA
-692 PTGVVKGSIVPAPA
+692 ESGRL
-706 VTIGIPRILGMYED
+706 TIGIPRMLGMYED
-720 FPFWHTLFTESGFR
+720 YPFWHALFTECGFR
-734 VVLSEPSTMRRYE
+734 VVLSDPSTMRRYE
-747 QGVGSVM
+747 KGVSSVM

-763 LAHSH
+763 LSHSH
-768 VLDLIDR
+768 ILDLVER
-775 KVDRIFY
+775 HVDRIFY
-782 PFTIYE
+782 PFTVYE
-788 QRDGVQENNSFNCP
+788 ERDGTQEINSFNCP

-814 IDPAGKYGIPFD
+814 MDPEGKYGIPFD

-836 GLYLC
+836 GLYRC

-851 ADATVKRAVE
+851 DDAQTKKAVE
-861 KALAAE
+861 KALKAQE
-867 KEYRSKVKIMNL
+867 EYREHIKTEDL
-879 RLMERSKRRGERII
+879 RLLERSKRQGKLTI

-905 IQHKLSDMIAGF
+905 IQHKLSDMIAAF
-917 GVNVISEDIVRG
+917 GVNVISEDVVRG
-929 NDDIDITHVHSVPQW
+929 NDTLDITHVHSVPQW
-944 SYVNRIL
+944 SYVSRIL
-951 KAAQWVAEQGDDVHF
+951 RAAQWVAEQGDDVHL

-983 VRAILKRRGKTLTI
+983 VRAILKRHGKTLTI

-1015 LIESLKFKAGADA
+1015 LIESLKFKSETAQETE
-1028 PAIQPF
+1028 QPF
-1034 VTTKPYTKADRKRK
+1034 VTTKPYTKAERGRKL
-1048 FLIPHFS
+1048 LIPHFS
-1055 DAHVEIIESLFR
+1055 DAHVEVIEALFR
-1067 AAGYQAETL
+1067 AAGYDAETL

-1106 VKALESGRYNPDE
+1106 VKALESGRYDPDHV
-1119 IALVVTQTGGQC
+1119 ALIITQTGGQC

-1141 KAVVDAGFS
+1141 KAVVDAGYA
-1150 QVPVI
+1150 QVPVL
-1155 SLTSGGEIESGLK
+1155 SLTSGGELESGLK
-1168 INWFKMAP
+1168 INWFKMAR
-1176 IALAGLIYG
+1176 IALAALIYG
-1185 DCMAKFYFASVIRE
+1185 DCMAKFYFAAVVRE
-1199 RTQGE
+1199 RTKGE

-1209 KTYIERAL
+1209 KEFVSRAL
-1217 PHIERRDPDALF
+1217 PYIKRRDTDALF
-1229 RLLGAAAA
+1229 TLLGEAAR
-1237 AFDAIVVPDVTP
+1237 AFDKIVIPDVTP
-1249 RPKVGVVGEIY
+1249 RPRVGVVGEIY

-1269 DILHWLADEGIEVV
+1269 DILQWLSSEGLEVV

-1296 NRKVNK
+1296 NRKVNHQ
-1302 AAHLTGGSII
+1302 AHLAGSSLI
-1312 PEFVFDQLYKWAN
+1312 PEFIFNRLFKWAN
-1325 GYLDKA
+1325 GYLERA
-1331 NRACSAFRYHI
+1331 NTACEAFRYYI
-1342 PFGQIFEE
+1342 PFGNIFEE
-1350 AEHAS
+1350 AEQAS
-1355 HLVPLTAQFGEGW
+1355 TVIPLTAQFGEGW
-1368 LIAAEMVGFANSGVR
+1368 LIAAEMVGFANSGVHH
-1383 NVISLQPFGCIA
+1383 VISLQPFGCIA
-1395 NHIISKGIEKKVRD
+1395 NHVISKGIEKKIRD
-1409 MFPQMGL
+1409 RFPQMGL

-1435 LMVNNLKQQEKACV
+1435 LMVNNLRAEAKISG